1 MSSIAKLF
9 MSGRSQAIRLPARL
23 RLAASE
29 VSIEQIGRSLWVQPQ
44 AEAASDMGVWLQD
57 FYASTAP
64 LPEDFLAE
72 RGDTPPQERA
82 WD

>member
-1 MSSIAKLF
+1 MSSTAKLF
-9 MSGRSQAIRLPARL
+9 MS
-23 RLAASE
+23 
-29 VSIEQIGRSLWVQPQ
+29 GRSLWVQPQ

-57 FYASTAP
+57 FYANTAP

-72 RGDTPPQERA
+72 RGDTPPQERV